1 MTTVLSSD
9 ILEQQFGQTELKVLY
24 RSDIARIICTKTK
37 PNGKVLELSFV
48 TFIKTGIDKFPTV
61 HREIL
66 DGKSMGKAFRDHGI
80 EFKRKTKAVY
90 RNTFPAIFSEDS
102 GKYSTIVSVSIL
114 AGTHETP
121 YAEILETYSPEVKWP
136 RQA

>member
-1 MTTVLSSD
+1 MITVLSSD

-66 DGKSMGKAFRDHGI
+66 EGKSIGKAFRDHGI

-90 RNTFPAIFSEDS
+90 RDTFPDIFSENL
-102 GKYSTIVSVSIL
+102 GEYSTVLSVSIL
-114 AGTHETP
+114 AGTDKTP
-121 YAEILETYSPEVKWP
+121 YAEILETYSPQVRWP
-136 RQA
+136 